1 MFEQLSEAVIE
12 KLNILKYEEMVELNH
27 TKVRHML

>member
-1 MFEQLSEAVIE
+1 MYEQLSDVVIE
-12 KLNILKYEEMVELNH
+12 KLNILKYEEMIELNH

>member
-1 MFEQLSEAVIE
+1 MFEQLSDAVIE
-12 KLNILKYEEMVELNH
+12 KLNIIKYEEMVELNH

>member
-1 MFEQLSEAVIE
+1 MFEQLSDAVIE

>member
-1 MFEQLSEAVIE
+1 VIE
-12 KLNILKYEEMVELNH
+12 KLNILKYEEMVQLNH